1 MNLPSSV
8 SYITVTTSHNEN
20 VNHDSFI
27 LPVFSLASSRE
38 NTNYTES
45 HLCSSSDKQWDQ
57 EVHIL
62 SLYNES
68 IV

>member
-1 MNLPSSV
+1 MNLPNSV

-45 HLCSSSDKQWDQ
+45 HLCSLDKQLDQ